1 MEPWGTSPSTASE
14 VSVRA
19 LLILAL
25 LCAAPVAPVLMDT
38 PPASP
43 AGAVVR
49 TERAH
54 PMARVTVAEPATR
67 PVIHAY
73 PPVRTSRPTIRID
86 AVSSHRALEH
96 VRRTEGVVHAALVHV
111 ARVPVG
117 PGPEHDT
124 LVIGSV
130 DPSEYRVL
138 SPQVTADATDVWRRL
153 DEGAVVVT
161 HEHAARLQLDLGGT
175 VWLGGPHGHDVRVG
189 AIASNGVPPLAEAVV
204 DRATGTRLG
213 IDQVEPTI
221 LVATDE
227 SAVPVEVAQRLDGV
241 AGEVSVIPDPRA
253 PHAVTPHP
261 PAGDTVWD
269 VLAMCESS
277 GDWQANTGNGFYG
290 GLQFLPESWWLVG
303 GGGLPHEASR
313 EEQIHRAELLLAR
326 QGWKAWPV
334 CSVRVGLR
342 EGPVDLG

>member
-1 MEPWGTSPSTASE
+1 MPD

-19 LLILAL
+19 LLVLAL
-25 LCAAPVAPVLMDT
+25 LCAAPVAPALMDT
-38 PPASP
+38 TPAPPAGP
-43 AGAVVR
+43 VVQSVR
-49 TERAH
+49 GH
-54 PMARVTVAEPATR
+54 PMAHVTAAEPSTR
-67 PVIHAY
+67 PVVEAY
-73 PPVRTSRPTIRID
+73 PPVRTSRPNIRID
-86 AVSSHRALEH
+86 AVSSSRALTD
-96 VRRTEGVVHAALVHV
+96 VRRTEGVAHAAVVHV

-117 PGPEHDT
+117 PGPDHDT

-130 DPSEYRVL
+130 DPGEYRVL

-153 DEGAVVVT
+153 DEGGVVVA
-161 HEHAARLQLDLGGT
+161 HEHAGRLQLDLGGT

-189 AIASNGVPPLAEAVV
+189 AIASNGAPPLAEAIV
-204 DRATGTRLG
+204 DRATGRRLG
-213 IDQVEPTI
+213 IDQVAPTI
-221 LVATDE
+221 LVAADE
-227 SAVPVEVAQRLDGV
+227 TADPAEVVQRLDGV
-241 AGEVSVIPDPRA
+241 AGEASVIPDPRA
-253 PHAVTPHP
+253 PHPVTPHP
-261 PAGDTVWD
+261 PTGDTVWD

-303 GGGLPHEASR
+303 GRGLPHDAAR